1 VYLDNILFI
10 NLNPE
15 YIRCVE
21 LVTNAATRWH
31 KKSILI
37 GFTATWNDVTQPRTY
52 DGEMMSES
60 VLLIFTKH
68 CSAEVKKMWIY
79 TSTPPYAFMA

>member
-1 VYLDNILFI
+1 VYLDSILFI

-15 YIRCVE
+15 YICCVE

-31 KKSILI
+31 KKSILSA
-37 GFTATWNDVTQPRTY
+37 FTATWSDVTQPRTY
-52 DGEMMSES
+52 DGEIMSES

-68 CSAEVKKMWIY
+68 YK
-79 TSTPPYAFMA
+79 